1 MMKDRIKHFLTG
13 SLVGV
18 CVVCIAAF
26 AALAFYL
33 NWQSSRAVTQL
44 GNIYMANINN
54 RISKHFGAISD
65 QCLIPM
71 TTFAEN
77 IPPVCR
83 SSKEEYYKWMTYY
96 GKNRNYESICWCDAD
111 GNFEMIYGD
120 TLQYSGP
127 STFLETMESG
137 ESRIAVG
144 YNGAGEQV
152 VLMCAPVS
160 LDVPGMED
168 CVAMLGELPISYL
181 SDTLSLEEEGSL
193 VYSLVIRKDGDFVVR
208 NAAAVRDNYFDR
220 VEAVYEETD
229 GQTPQDYIAELQDAM
244 KDGRDYST
252 MVKVEGV
259 QHHMYA
265 SSLPN
270 SVWYLVTFMPYG
282 ALNES
287 VEGLGIRSLLAST
300 AVCAVILFSLIA
312 VFLRYLALNRAQVKE
327 LEEARRLAEEA
338 RLAAEEARL
347 EAEKASRSKGEFLS
361 NMSHDIRTPMN
372 AIVGMTAIA
381 TAHIDDPQQVKNCLK
396 KITMSSRHL
405 LGLINDVLDMS
416 KIESGRM
423 TLNEELVSLR
433 EVMDSIVSIVQ
444 PQIKAKHQK
453 FNISIFNITS
463 ENVHCDSVRLN
474 QVLLNLL
481 SNAIK
486 FTPEGGSIE
495 VTICEEPSPKEG
507 DYVRIRISVKDTG
520 IGMSEEFKE
529 HIFESF
535 TREDNKR
542 IHRTEG
548 TGLGM
553 AITKYIV
560 DAMGGQITVDSQQG
574 VGTQFQ
580 VVLDLQRAVEQV
592 EDMILPDWVMLV
604 VDDDQQLCESTVE
617 SLRSI
622 GIRAEWVLDGE
633 DAVQMAVQHHQSH
646 SDYHVI
652 LLDWKLPDMDGI
664 QTARELRRQL
674 GNDVPIL
681 LMSAYDWTEI
691 EDEARAAGISGFLMK
706 PLFRSTLFYGL
717 KHYAGEEEVQAV
729 KEEKEPKFLNK
740 RVLVAED
747 NELNWEIA
755 NELLH
760 DLGLELEWAENGQ
773 VCAEMFQK
781 SQPGY
786 YDAILMDIRMPIMNG
801 YEATDAIRA
810 MERPDAGLPIIAMTA
825 DAYSDDIQRCLS
837 HGMNAHVAKPIDIDE
852 VARILKKHL
861 TEADK

>member
-1 MMKDRIKHFLTG
+1 MKDKIKHFLAG
-13 SLVGV
+13 SLAAV

-33 NWQSSRAVTQL
+33 NWQSDQAVGQL
-44 GNIYMANINN
+44 GNIYMANINE

-65 QCLIPM
+65 QCLTPM

-77 IPPVCR
+77 IPPMCG
-83 SSKEEYYKWMTYY
+83 SSKEEYFKWMTYY
-96 GKNRNYESICWCDAD
+96 GKSRDYESVSWCDSE
-111 GNFEMIYGD
+111 GNIEVIYGD
-120 TLQYSGP
+120 PLRYSGP
-127 STFLETMESG
+127 ATFLESLKNG
-137 ESRIAVG
+137 ESRVAVG
-144 YNGAGEQV
+144 FNGAGEQV
-152 VLMCAPVS
+152 VLMCAPVR
-160 LDVPGMED
+160 LNIPGMED
-168 CVAMLGELPISYL
+168 CVAMIGELPISYL
-181 SDTLSLEEEGSL
+181 SEILSLDTLEDNSTLI
-193 VYSLVIRKDGDFVVR
+193 YSLVIRKDGAFVVR
-208 NAAAVRDNYFDR
+208 NSAAVRDNYFDR
-220 VEAVYEETD
+220 VRAVYEEMD
-229 GQTPQDYIAELQDAM
+229 GQTPEDYIAELEAAM
-244 KDGRDYST
+244 KAGSDYST
-252 MVKVEGV
+252 MVQVEGV
-259 QHHMYA
+259 RQHMYA

-287 VEGLGIRSLLAST
+287 VESLGTRSLAASMI
-300 AVCAVILFSLIA
+300 VCAVILLSLIA
-312 VFLRYLALNRAQVKE
+312 LFLRYFTLNQAQMKE
-327 LEEARRLAEEA
+327 LEEARRSAEEA
-338 RLAAEEARL
+338 RLAAE
-347 EAEKASRSKGEFLS
+347 KASKSKGEFLS

-381 TAHIDDPQQVKNCLK
+381 TAHMDDPQQVQNCLK

-416 KIESGRM
+416 KIESGKM

-433 EVMDSIVSIVQ
+433 EIMDSMVSIVQ
-444 PQIKAKHQK
+444 PQVKAKHQK

-495 VTICEEPSPKEG
+495 VSIYEEESPKGG

-520 IGMSEEFKE
+520 IGMSKE
-529 HIFESF
+529 YQAHIFESF
-535 TREDNKR
+535 SREDNKR

-560 DAMGGQITVDSQQG
+560 DAMGGEITVDSQQG

-580 VVLDLQRAVEQV
+580 VVLDLERAVEQM
-592 EDMILPDWVMLV
+592 EDMILPDWIMLV
-604 VDDDQQLCESTVE
+604 VDDDQQLCESTVD

-633 DAVQMAVQHHQSH
+633 GAVQRAAQHHKEH
-646 SDYHVI
+646 KDYHVI

-674 GNDVPIL
+674 GDDVPIL

-717 KHYAGEEEVQAV
+717 KPYVGAEEVTAAKGEEAPE
-729 KEEKEPKFLNK
+729 FSNK

-760 DLGLELEWAENGQ
+760 DLGLELEWAENGE
-773 VCAEMFQK
+773 VCTEMFRR
-781 SQPGY
+781 SDPGY
-786 YDAILMDIRMPIMNG
+786 YDAILMDIRMPIMDG
-801 YEATDAIRA
+801 YEAADTIRA
-810 MERPDAGLPIIAMTA
+810 MDRPDAALPIIAMTA

-837 HGMNAHVAKPIDIDE
+837 HGMNAHVAKPIDIGE
-852 VARILKKHL
+852 VTRILKKYMNG
-861 TEADK
+861 